1 MCLPFI
7 FYSYSFL
14 LLFKTTIL
22 NLSILH
28 NFTDMLFIYFAEF
41 YTCTSLNLMSYMIKK
56 LDLKPTCKDNLL
68 QDIAQGM
75 MMVS

>member
-1 MCLPFI
+1 
-7 FYSYSFL
+7 
-14 LLFKTTIL
+14 
-22 NLSILH
+22 
-28 NFTDMLFIYFAEF
+28 MLFIYFAEF

-75 MMVS
+75 MMVSW